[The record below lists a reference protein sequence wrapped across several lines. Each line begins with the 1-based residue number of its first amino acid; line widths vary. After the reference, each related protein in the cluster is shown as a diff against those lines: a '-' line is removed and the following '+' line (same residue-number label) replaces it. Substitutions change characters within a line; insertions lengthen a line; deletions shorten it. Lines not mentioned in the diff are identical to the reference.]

1 MYYKFI
7 KSTIPA
13 ALALLISFNIS
24 AAEDLSLKTVVIDAG
39 HGGNDPGAVS
49 RDRKTYEKTLT
60 LDISKRLAEKIS
72 CRYPEVHVVL
82 TRDKDCFVALED
94 RALKAN
100 KANANLFISIHINST
115 RSATPSGYSVH
126 ILGQSSVKNRDLFA
140 YNMDV
145 CKRENSV
152 ILLED
157 DYTTRY
163 QGFDPSDPESFIFMQ
178 LMQNSNLEQSLDFAQ
193 TVSDNLKGGPI
204 RDARGIWQNPFYVL
218 WKTSMPAVLVELG
231 FISNDGDLA
240 ALRKSDNRDR
250 IAQRLFD
257 AFCMYKTIYD
267 ASVSLGSDGAAA
279 AGSDTVATPAKPADT
294 KPEALFPAAAPSKPA
309 VRYGTQ
315 IFASSKLLSE
325 NDSRFLGYKPVI
337 VRSGSLYKYV
347 IGVESDE
354 AAAKRKSGEIRKR
367 YPDGFFVEISGD
379 STVIKK

>member
-231 FISNDGDLA
+231 FISNDSDLA

-279 AGSDTVATPAKPADT
+279 AGSDTVVTPA
-294 KPEALFPAAAPSKPA
+294 KPA

-367 YPDGFFVEISGD
+367 YPDGFFVEISSD
-379 STVIKK
+379 STIIKK